1 MFSAR
6 YGKIQETMEKSMVKQ
21 NSVKKKLELVF
32 SRSYG
37 RRQREDIASVLRDDF
52 EVSVL
57 TSKRSFRGPYEVLII
72 MFVFFEI
79 FGIRKFLHS
88 FMGEMG
94 KMLVHKIFLSAKEKD
109 LDRVTVWIKTKEP
122 RRREIVQ
129 AKSEEELHREI
140 KRLLME
146 FGKEPEQGPS

>member
-1 MFSAR
+1 M
-6 YGKIQETMEKSMVKQ
+6 IEQ
-21 NSVKKKLELVF
+21 NSAKKKLELVF
-32 SRSYG
+32 SRGYDRG
-37 RRQREDIASVLRDDF
+37 QRENIASVLRDDF

-57 TSKRSFRGPYEVLII
+57 TSERSFRSPYEALVI

-94 KMLVHKIFLSAKEKD
+94 KILVHKIFLSAKEKA

-122 RRREIVQ
+122 RRREIIQ
-129 AKSEEELHREI
+129 AKSEEELYREI
-140 KRLLME
+140 KRLLIE
-146 FGKEPEQGPS
+146 FRKEAEQGPR